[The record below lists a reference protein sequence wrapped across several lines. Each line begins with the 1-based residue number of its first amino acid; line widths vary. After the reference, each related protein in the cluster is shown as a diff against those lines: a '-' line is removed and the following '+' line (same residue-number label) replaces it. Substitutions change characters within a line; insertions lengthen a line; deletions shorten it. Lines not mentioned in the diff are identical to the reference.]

1 MANVY
6 LVFINLTS
14 NESRVARIKGNSNCL
29 GFQSPWCSRVEQTN
43 SHEYI
48 PANWASLKLAH
59 LCPSTALQMSE
70 KSFCDLAPFPWGVI
84 CLTAL
89 PIFPRLQ
96 ATQRYCC
103 QRLGA
108 LCKQG
113 LWGQVREIQPL
124 KCWTVFIYFLPQ
136 GFPSLY
142 SLPSKTT
149 LSY

>member
-6 LVFINLTS
+6 LVFIHLTS
-14 NESRVARIKGNSNCL
+14 NESHVARIKGNSNCL
-29 GFQSPWCSRVEQTN
+29 GFQIPWCSRVKPTN

-96 ATQRYCC
+96 ATQCYCC

-124 KCWTVFIYFLPQ
+124 KRWTVFIYFFATRL
-136 GFPSLY
+136 
-142 SLPSKTT
+142 SKP
-149 LSY
+149 LLFAF